1 MSGPNSSVDPTQ
13 VVIKAYRQML
23 LCLFLGAT
31 SVIAV
36 LVTLIFLLYLLSAG
50 SPPVTSIKQIPIFLI
65 VVLAGTMG
73 AFFSALQRLYDFKEL
88 PRILYEKDLVDAYGT
103 LFIYSLVPVLVG
115 GIAAAAIYLV
125 FAGGLLSGSF
135 FPSFSCSLEKNNC
148 PDFRTLIASYG
159 PSQAADYAKAILWGF
174 IAGFAE
180 RLVPNLLTGFAQDAQ
195 NAKARS
201 AKAAGQPAE
210 TSSSSGTNA
219 HEAEAEPGGAYSAG
233 PTMASR
239 GIANQD

>member
-1 MSGPNSSVDPTQ
+1 MGGPSSSTDPTQ

-23 LCLFLGAT
+23 SCLFLGAT

-36 LVTLIFLLYLLSAG
+36 LVILIFL
-50 SPPVTSIKQIPIFLI
+50 PPINNNPTFLV

-88 PRILYEKDLVDAYGT
+88 PQILYEKDLVDAYGT

-125 FAGGLLSGSF
+125 FAGEFLSGSL
-135 FPSFSCSLEKNNC
+135 FPTFSCSLDKCANFN
-148 PDFRTLIASYG
+148 TLISSYA

-180 RLVPNLLTGFAQDAQ
+180 RLVPNLLTGFAQDAE
-195 NAKARS
+195 NAKART
-201 AKAAGQPAE
+201 AKAAADPAK
-210 TSSSSGTNA
+210 TSSSSATG
-219 HEAEAEPGGAYSAG
+219 EPEIPAVTARVDGAG
-233 PTMASR
+233 PTIASR
-239 GIANQD
+239 GIANQE